1 MNRLL
6 ILDDNERFADTLKRS
21 ISNFDEYDT
30 EFVEAV
36 STSLE
41 AITLAQRV
49 SENKQPFTI
58 FLIDQNLDAEMD
70 GIQTM
75 KELLAINPDA
85 DAIIFTGFET
95 PQDGMRAY
103 EEGASRYL
111 PKPFEP
117 RELEFILKELSR
129 SRKVR
134 LEEAR
139 QRRQFKVATNIAE
152 AVGASLDLESTM
164 DAVLATL
171 CEMFD
176 RTRLCVLLYDERQ
189 NELRFAPATLKYYE
203 IENLQYTQQDVF
215 PLGQGS
221 IACRVAKQ
229 TRANRQMECE
239 NIGDVSQDA
248 DYKNLNPNTKS
259 ECCVSLLDS
268 NNELLG
274 VLALEREWLNG
285 FVEGDLDLIKMAA
298 RHISIAI
305 ERAQQSEALDFK
317 STVAAQTSWAAN
329 IAHEINGEVGKI
341 VNWAYLIQKNAEEN
355 STIQEYAKN
364 IEESAYQLSSVN
376 PWSAKPPKAN
386 EIDTVLINTIEK
398 IAPLKGIEVD
408 FKPGAPQTLVLI
420 KPAQFQFTI
429 KQLINNAARA
439 MKDLEE
445 KRISV
450 STKLLDNKTVE
461 ILFQDF
467 GPGISEDNRT
477 SVFYRSFTTKETG
490 GYGLLFVRQMIED
503 MQGKIT
509 LMPHQTGKGAAFLIQ
524 LPVNLSTLEQS
535 D

>member
-21 ISNFDEYDT
+21 ITGFDGYDT
-30 EFVEAV
+30 EFVEAAT
-36 STSLE
+36 TSSA
-41 AITLAQRV
+41 AIELAQHA
-49 SENKQPFTI
+49 SEKQQPFTV

-75 KELLAINPDA
+75 KELLAISPDA
-85 DAIIFTGFET
+85 DAIVFTGFET
-95 PQDGMRAY
+95 PQEGIRAY

-134 LEEAR
+134 LEEVR

-164 DAVLATL
+164 DAVLGTL
-171 CEMFD
+171 CEMFEK
-176 RTRLCVLLYDERQ
+176 TRLCVLLYDERQ

-203 IENLQYTQQDVF
+203 IENPNYTQQDVF
-215 PLGQGS
+215 PLDQGALS
-221 IACRVAKQ
+221 GRVAKR
-229 TRANRQMECE
+229 TLASRKMEFE
-239 NIGDVSQDA
+239 NIGNVSEDA

-259 ECCVSLLDS
+259 ECCVSLLNS
-268 NNELLG
+268 NNDLLG
-274 VLALEREWLNG
+274 ILALEREWLDG
-285 FVEGDLDLIKMAA
+285 FEEGDLDLIKMAA

-317 STVAAQTSWAAN
+317 STIAAQTSWAAN

-341 VNWAYLIQKNAEEN
+341 INWAYLIQKNAGEN
-355 STIQEYAKN
+355 TIIQEYAKN
-364 IEESAYQLSSVN
+364 VEESAYQLSSFN
-376 PWSAKPPKAN
+376 PWNAKPPRAN
-386 EIDTVLINTIEK
+386 EIDIVLINAIQK

-408 FKPGAPQTLVLI
+408 FQPGAPKTLVLI

-429 KQLINNAARA
+429 KQLVNNAARA
-439 MKDLEE
+439 MKDMER
-445 KRISV
+445 KKISISTRI
-450 STKLLDNKTVE
+450 LDNKTVE

-477 SVFYRSFTTKETG
+477 SVFYRSFTTKGSG
-490 GYGLLFVRQMIED
+490 GYGLLFVRQMVED

-524 LPVNLSTLEQS
+524 LPVDSSTQEQG

>member
-41 AITLAQRV
+41 AIALTQRV
-49 SENKQPFTI
+49 SENKQPFTV

-75 KELLAINPDA
+75 KELLAISPDA

-176 RTRLCVLLYDERQ
+176 RTRLCVLLYE
-189 NELRFAPATLKYYE
+189 
-203 IENLQYTQQDVF
+203 
-215 PLGQGS
+215 
-221 IACRVAKQ
+221 
-229 TRANRQMECE
+229 
-239 NIGDVSQDA
+239 
-248 DYKNLNPNTKS
+248 
-259 ECCVSLLDS
+259 
-268 NNELLG
+268 
-274 VLALEREWLNG
+274 
-285 FVEGDLDLIKMAA
+285 
-298 RHISIAI
+298 
-305 ERAQQSEALDFK
+305 
-317 STVAAQTSWAAN
+317 
-329 IAHEINGEVGKI
+329 
-341 VNWAYLIQKNAEEN
+341 
-355 STIQEYAKN
+355 
-364 IEESAYQLSSVN
+364 
-376 PWSAKPPKAN
+376 
-386 EIDTVLINTIEK
+386 
-398 IAPLKGIEVD
+398 
-408 FKPGAPQTLVLI
+408 
-420 KPAQFQFTI
+420 
-429 KQLINNAARA
+429 
-439 MKDLEE
+439 
-445 KRISV
+445 
-450 STKLLDNKTVE
+450 
-461 ILFQDF
+461 
-467 GPGISEDNRT
+467 
-477 SVFYRSFTTKETG
+477 
-490 GYGLLFVRQMIED
+490 
-503 MQGKIT
+503 
-509 LMPHQTGKGAAFLIQ
+509 
-524 LPVNLSTLEQS
+524 
-535 D
+535 